1 MEIFHQGN
9 GRKIPK
15 PITSSLGKIESYN
28 FTSRVVVSLTTKNVW
43 FKSAT
48 GRNILILLKNY
59 TNFQIGILSGWNTF
73 CEINYIF
80 RLQNDCFSI
89 QLKP

>member
-59 TNFQIGILSGWNTF
+59 INFKWEYYQTGIHF
-73 CEINYIF
+73 V
-80 RLQNDCFSI
+80 
-89 QLKP
+89 K